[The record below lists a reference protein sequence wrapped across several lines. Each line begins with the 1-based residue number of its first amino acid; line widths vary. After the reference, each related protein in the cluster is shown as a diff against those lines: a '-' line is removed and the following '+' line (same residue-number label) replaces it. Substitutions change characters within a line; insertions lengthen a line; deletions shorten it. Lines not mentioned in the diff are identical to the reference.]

1 MPIPKPVLEKRRA
14 HETEKRTAVVTYRSE
29 TLNVEKRTID
39 FVLATDQP
47 ADFGGYYEVLG
58 MEDGELR
65 TKRLDDGIVPVLD
78 SHPQAQW
85 KTQTIDDQF
94 GVIVAW
100 KKEDGQIIGTLFFGS
115 DERSD
120 RAFKKVADGI
130 VKTGSIG
137 YFVYKHKP
145 VSLPEDKKPTYR
157 AIDWE
162 LVEFSLVSIPRDPDA
177 QARNQV
183 FEKIQTIILNETE
196 NIQERNADMPPEKI
210 ENQPSPADLEN
221 VRKAESQRILDIQT
235 AVRSA
240 GLGDEVATDLVQ
252 RGVSIEAASKE
263 ILAKMIDAKKSES
276 GSQNPNIDVNHAA
289 EEKKRDARIE
299 GMTAALEHRMDSRVE
314 LKGQARD
321 FAGMTMMEMAR
332 EGLRLQGKDVRGMD
346 RETII
351 RQAFQSTSDFPVITG
366 NLMNKRVKKGYDQ
379 VSKNFMPLI
388 SEVSRTDFK
397 KASSVS
403 LSDAPEL
410 EKLNENGEI
419 KTGKFSESAEEYK
432 IETYAKRVAITRQTL
447 INDDM
452 GVFEKIGPSF
462 GAAGGRLLHALVFD
476 ILKNNPKMGD
486 GETLFHAAKHL
497 NVVAGNPASLEA
509 LLEAVLPL
517 LRKQKT
523 PKGQVM
529 NLNPG
534 YVVVGADLEVAAKKL
549 ITSVTAGKSSD
560 VNIFSNALQ
569 GVIVEAGLPAKT
581 AIVTGL
587 KEEVDMIEVAW
598 LNGQKGVNVSRREN
612 TEVLG
617 VEFDVWMDVGAKA
630 LDYRGLYKGTIA

>member
-1 MPIPKPVLEKRRA
+1 MPTPSPVPNQKRA
-14 HETEKRTAVVTYRSE
+14 HETEKRTAVVSYRLE
-29 TLNVEKRTID
+29 TLNLEKRTID
-39 FVLATDQP
+39 FTLATDQP
-47 ADFGGYYEVLG
+47 ADFGGYFEVLG

-100 KKEDGQIIGTLFFGS
+100 KKEDGQLVGTLFFGS
-115 DERSD
+115 DERSE
-120 RAFKKVADGI
+120 RAFKKVAEGI

-177 QARNQV
+177 QARNQT

-210 ENQPSPADLEN
+210 ENQPSPADLEK
-221 VRKAESQRILDIQT
+221 VRKAESQRILDIQS

-240 GLGDEVATDLVQ
+240 GLEEEFATDLIG
-252 RGVSIEAASKE
+252 RNLTIEAASKE
-263 ILAKMIDAKKSES
+263 ILAKMIAVKNAES
-276 GSQNPNIDVNHAA
+276 QTQNPNIDVNHAA
-289 EEKKRDARIE
+289 EEKKRDSRIE
-299 GMTAALEHRMDSRVE
+299 AMTTALEHRMDSRVE

-321 FAGMTMMEMAR
+321 FAGMTMLEMAR

-346 RETII
+346 RETLI

-366 NLMNKRVKKGYDQ
+366 NLMGKRVKKGYDQ

-388 SEVSRTDFK
+388 SEVNRTDFK
-397 KASSVS
+397 KAASVS
-403 LSDAPEL
+403 LSDAPAL

-419 KTGKFSESAEEYK
+419 KTGVFTESAEEYK

-462 GAAGGRLLHALVFD
+462 GAAGGRLLHGLVFD
-476 ILKNNPKMGD
+476 ILKSNPKMAD
-486 GETLFHAAKHL
+486 GETLFHAAKHF
-497 NVVAGNPASLEA
+497 NVAGAAANLEA
-509 LLEAVLPL
+509 LLEAILLL

-523 PKGQVM
+523 PKGQAM

-549 ITSVTAGKSSD
+549 ITAVTAAKSGD

-569 GVIVEAGLPAKT
+569 GVIVEAGLPNKT

-630 LDYRGLYKGTIA
+630 LDYRGLYKGTVA